1 VPTNLECYQPAIP
14 ELDGDTTADSVQAN
28 TILYV
33 ATKPEDFEADNA
45 YWLITRTK
53 NSVRQEQY
61 IDVQRTGVP
70 SGMAAGTVRL
80 GAPGLTQPAGDS
92 GWGFLAQV
100 AFCSE
105 DAPGTI
111 DKCTCYSEDSSVQTT
126 ASFDGVDPDG
136 TASGTLQINFED
148 QFRRGNTTT
157 TITGGLG
164 LGPIDVWL
172 EGASGGR
179 PTIIDTERALAPQGT
194 NMVFVERA
202 AESPHVYTEVPYRC
216 ATSPATGDLQYNV
229 DADGRAHIPAS
240 SSFPKALLIKL
251 VNEPTSLEHSTETT
265 EPELQVRTASGN
277 NIGSALQSWPIKDL
291 DGDATGCDGNLP
303 LANDA
308 GQIVYLRFESNDEG
322 AHGDPQVRAA
332 VGWGG
337 CTEDGG
343 LASCSRQ
350 CSTGW
355 WPYEDDPEGLKGQN
369 GWWGFFVHHR
379 TYRVE
384 AFRAGSAPAQ

>member
-1 VPTNLECYQPAIP
+1 MLDQCFNEPKLTDDVPNNTYWLTVCVPTNLECYRPAIP

-80 GAPGLTQPAGDS
+80 GASGLTQPAGDS

-111 DKCTCYSEDSSVQTT
+111 DKCTCYSEVSSVQTT

-172 EGASGGR
+172 EGASGSGGR
-179 PTIIDTERALAPQGT
+179 PTIIDTERVLAPQGT
-194 NMVFVERA
+194 NMVFVE
-202 AESPHVYTEVPYRC
+202 
-216 ATSPATGDLQYNV
+216 
-229 DADGRAHIPAS
+229 
-240 SSFPKALLIKL
+240 
-251 VNEPTSLEHSTETT
+251 
-265 EPELQVRTASGN
+265 
-277 NIGSALQSWPIKDL
+277 
-291 DGDATGCDGNLP
+291 
-303 LANDA
+303 
-308 GQIVYLRFESNDEG
+308 
-322 AHGDPQVRAA
+322 RAA

-343 LASCSRQ
+343 LASYSRQ

-355 WPYEDDPEGLKGQN
+355 WPYEDDPEGFKGQN